1 MPWLPYQANA
11 TKEDIPKIQNTNLLM
26 SRPEETNTKQNI
38 NNPQQTQEKTQ
49 PVSVKKETGRNEKV
63 TITNGSETRE
73 LKWKKAKPLVENG
86 EWRRV

>member
-1 MPWLPYQANA
+1 M
-11 TKEDIPKIQNTNLLM
+11 
-26 SRPEETNTKQNI
+26 RPEISEQQI
-38 NNPQQTQEKTQ
+38 AQTQEKTQ
-49 PVSVKKETGRNEKV
+49 PISVNKETGRNEKV